1 MVILSASVCNQ
12 EGKVLV
18 ARQFVSMSR
27 LRIEGLLSAFP
38 KLLNSDQGEKQKQH
52 TYVETDEVRYLY
64 QPMDTMY
71 VLIVTNPR
79 SNILQDLQTLRLL
92 AKLVPEYC
100 QGHDE
105 ESIVENA
112 FDLIFAF
119 DEAVSLGH
127 SEDVNMDKIKT
138 FMEMDS
144 HEEKLANIIRET
156 QLDNAREKAKQRAKE
171 IAESKP
177 PKTGYGGG
185 MGGMGGSGFSPNESM
200 SGGMGSSGFGSSQ
213 PLGMGGS
220 DDDEDQ
226 NVRKVG
232 GSRSSK
238 RKNKE
243 KKKGMSLTMPGNRGK
258 ANTALAEMMEQEKD
272 LYGSQMTKT
281 SPQQESDDYS
291 STEPVKVKIQEKCV
305 VECDRDGTMKKFQVE
320 GVINLT
326 VMNPDFAKID
336 VNIERD
342 GIDGKFRPHPKLDKK
357 AWKKSE
363 TISWKDKEKG
373 FPVGS
378 SNKQPVLKWK
388 IRSKEEEPPIK
399 INFWPSEENGVPV
412 ITCSYEVDGLPDGMI
427 LSNVVVTIPGI
438 ESKPEIQSIDGEHS
452 YDRGDQEFQWMLG
465 DIEND
470 SSGELEMSLEE
481 EPEDDDQFFPISLNF
496 TTENL
501 FSGVK
506 VASVTTFEGDE
517 VEFLGTSECFA
528 SKYQFV

>member
-119 DEAVSLGH
+119 DEAISNGYP
-127 SEDVNMDKIKT
+127 EDIDNTRIRT
-138 FMEMDS
+138 FTTMDS
-144 HEEKLANIIRET
+144 HEENLANMIKNSKIE
-156 QLDNAREKAKQRAKE
+156 EAKQRAREEADRLKKE
-171 IAESKP
+171 
-177 PKTGYGGG
+177 KTDNLNG
-185 MGGMGGSGFSPNESM
+185 MPSFGGSGFSPNESM

-213 PLGMGGS
+213 PLGMEGS
-220 DDDEDQ
+220 DDDEDR

-243 KKKGMSLTMPGNRGK
+243 KKKGMSLTMPGNKGK
-258 ANTALAEMMEQEKD
+258 ANNDLAAMMEQEKD

-320 GVINLT
+320 GDINLT

-342 GIDGKFRPHPKLDKK
+342 GMDGNFRTHPKLDKK

-438 ESKPEIQSIDGEHS
+438 ESKPDIQSIDGEHS

>member
-38 KLLNSDQGEKQKQH
+38 KLLNSQGEKQKQH

-119 DEAVSLGH
+119 DEAISNGY
-127 SEDVNMDKIKT
+127 SEDIDNTRIRT
-138 FMEMDS
+138 FTTMDS
-144 HEEKLANIIRET
+144 HEENLANMIKNSKIEEAK
-156 QLDNAREKAKQRAKE
+156 QHAREEADRLKKE
-171 IAESKP
+171 
-177 PKTGYGGG
+177 KTDNLNG
-185 MGGMGGSGFSPNESM
+185 MPSLGGSGFSPNESM

-243 KKKGMSLTMPGNRGK
+243 KKKGMSLTMPGNKGK
-258 ANTALAEMMEQEKD
+258 ANNDLAEMMEQEKD

-342 GIDGKFRPHPKLDKK
+342 GVDGKFRPHPKLDKK

-438 ESKPEIQSIDGEHS
+438 ESKPDIQSIDGEHS

-465 DIEND
+465 DIENG

-506 VASVTTFEGDE
+506 VASVTTYEGDE